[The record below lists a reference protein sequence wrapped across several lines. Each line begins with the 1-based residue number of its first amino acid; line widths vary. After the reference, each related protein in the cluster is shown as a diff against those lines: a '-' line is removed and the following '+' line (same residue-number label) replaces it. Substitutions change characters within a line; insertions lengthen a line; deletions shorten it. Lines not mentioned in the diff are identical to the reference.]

1 MAPVSSFVFVRNIC
15 MLLQRCVCRGRL
27 RAIATQL
34 PYTAAGLF
42 CAIFGTYG
50 AGQKCRPCFSMP
62 AAGVPRLGH
71 GIFGKRRDPVLNFAE
86 SLCHVVFETVE
97 LKGSMW
103 PRLVARLLSE
113 HSSRFSSVD
122 IGILGASKV
131 RKTLITLNAR
141 CVFSLFVWGI
151 VVWPVPNRMSPVPFL
166 PEGEL
171 YNAPGIIFVSAIRGR
186 GILRGL
192 VLQQAGRRC

>member
-1 MAPVSSFVFVRNIC
+1 MSATFICCCNIVCAAVGCGPLRHSYRTLLPVCFVPSSERTERDKSVDRAFPCLR
-15 MLLQRCVCRGRL
+15 RGYRGVCRRDG
-27 RAIATQL
+27 
-34 PYTAAGLF
+34 
-42 CAIFGTYG
+42 
-50 AGQKCRPCFSMP
+50 
-62 AAGVPRLGH
+62 
-71 GIFGKRRDPVLNFAE
+71 FGKRRDPVLNFAE
-86 SLCHVVFETVE
+86 SLCHVVFGTVE

-122 IGILGASKV
+122 FGILGASKV

-141 CVFSLFVWGI
+141 CVLSLFVWGI